1 MFLESLNLRK
11 KRAIEVIKIL
21 RVATKDMTPAL
32 THSIK
37 KEFGHDP
44 FLILISCLLSL
55 RAKDVVTLPVSRE
68 LFKIAKTPQE
78 ITNIPIKKL
87 EKIIY
92 KIGFYKNKARTLH
105 SVSSELIKKFNGTV
119 PNSRKDLL
127 SIKGVGRKTANLIL
141 GEAFNFPAICVDT
154 HVHRVSNRLGLIK
167 TKTVKETEKALEKLL
182 PKEYWIEWNPLIV
195 KWGQNICVPISPK
208 CSECAIYNLCQRV
221 GVKKHR

>member
-55 RAKDVVTLPVSRE
+55 RAKDVVTLPGSRE

-92 KIGFYKNKARTLH
+92 KIGFYRNKAKTLH
-105 SVSSELIKKFNGTV
+105 NVSSELIKRFNGKV
-119 PNSRKDLL
+119 PDSRKDLL
-127 SIKGVGRKTANLIL
+127 SIKGIGIKTANLVL
-141 GEAFNFPAICVDT
+141 GEAFNVPAICVDT

-167 TKTVKETEKALEKLL
+167 TKTVEETEKALEKLL
-182 PKEYWIEWNPLIV
+182 PKKYWIEWNPLIV

>member
-1 MFLESLNLRK
+1 MSLESLKLRK

-21 RVATKDMTPAL
+21 RVSTKDMAPSL

-37 KEFGHDP
+37 NEFGHDP

-55 RAKDVVTLPVSRE
+55 RARDVVTLPVSRK
-68 LFKIAKTPQE
+68 LFEIAKTPQE
-78 ITNIPIKKL
+78 IANISIKKL

-92 KIGFYKNKARTLH
+92 KIGFYKNKAKTLH
-105 SVSSELIKKFNGTV
+105 SVCSELIKKFNGTV

-141 GEAFNFPAICVDT
+141 GEAFNFPAVCVDT

-167 TKTVKETEKALEKLL
+167 TKTVEETEKALEKLL
-182 PKEYWIEWNPLIV
+182 PKKYWIEWNPLIV